1 MAIEVDGCG
10 HSPGMGKAPSKAL
23 TTAEYFS
30 SFHNRLMTFV
40 AGLSS
45 SGIVL
50 NDETNPKMLDMI
62 LTWMLQALAI
72 SRNIEVS

>member
-1 MAIEVDGCG
+1 MVFEVHGCG
-10 HSPGMGKAPSKAL
+10 HSSSMDKAPSKAL
-23 TTAEYFS
+23 TTAEYYS

-40 AGLSS
+40 AGVSC

-50 NDETNPKMLDMI
+50 KDDTNSKMLDMI

-72 SRNIEVS
+72 AGI

>member
-1 MAIEVDGCG
+1 MAIEVHGCG
-10 HSPGMGKAPSKAL
+10 HSSGMGKTPSKAL

-30 SFHNRLMTFV
+30 SFYNRLMTFV
-40 AGLSS
+40 AGLTS

-50 NDETNPKMLDMI
+50 NDKTNPKMLDMI

-72 SRNIEVS
+72 AGI

>member
-1 MAIEVDGCG
+1 MAIEVHGCG
-10 HSPGMGKAPSKAL
+10 HSSGMGKAPSKAL
-23 TTAEYFS
+23 TAEYFS

-40 AGLSS
+40 AGLTS
-45 SGIVL
+45 SGILL

-72 SRNIEVS
+72 AGI